1 MREGLGWARAGRVT
15 GNWQL
20 EHGSGYSSLFIYMAC
35 AVHLCVRVST
45 LLRSPCPMPLPTPS
59 SCCHRHPLSTLC
71 RKRCFVAQKTQTSL
85 QKIAQS
91 IENRIA
97 QHVTASTQPPKPNH
111 APHHAGF
118 MKQEARCLCCA
129 VQCCVG
135 AALLCFCSPGTATN
149 KRLKCVTYKRRTVAT
164 NVSICGKKPAA
175 T

>member
-1 MREGLGWARAGRVT
+1 MALATVAC
-15 GNWQL
+15 
-20 EHGSGYSSLFIYMAC
+20 LFIWP
-35 AVHLCVRVST
+35 VLCICVCVCVWV
-45 LLRSPCPMPLPTPS
+45 PCCGRHALCPLPFLS
-59 SCCHRHPLSTLC
+59 CCCCCHRHPLSTLC

-129 VQCCVG
+129 VLRWGCVG

-164 NVSICGKKPAA
+164 NVSICGKKPACNIINFQIS
-175 T
+175 